1 MRTRKAQLNV
11 KSQNEHLNIFFKLI
25 TNKFVYKNIY
35 IYIIIIKHSF
45 EKVYGKFSEYF
56 KTFLYKYFI
65 YKNFILIYF
74 SM

>member
-25 TNKFVYKNIY
+25 TNKFVYKN
-35 IYIIIIKHSF
+35 IIIIKHSF